1 MGGLQPAVGGC
12 AEQNFSEQTLYR
24 YFTVKPLNA
33 NFLFQL
39 VLCCCICLFQ
49 QVFKNIAQISL
60 GKVIAPS
67 LVVHLLQN

>member
-1 MGGLQPAVGGC
+1 MRGVRRTKLFRA
-12 AEQNFSEQTLYR
+12 QTTPPPPKQ
-24 YFTVKPLNA
+24 YFPVKPLNA
-33 NFLFQL
+33 IFLFQL

-49 QVFKNIAQISL
+49 QVKKNIAQISL